1 VGSEL
6 ALPPEVDHAEVHQ
19 PARDGDQV
27 PFLPNVG
34 LQMFVITEVH
44 QPARDGD
51 QASALISFSAKT
63 CSDNCL
69 S

>member
-6 ALPPEVDHAEVHQ
+6 ALPPEVDQA
-19 PARDGDQV
+19 
-27 PFLPNVG
+27 
-34 LQMFVITEVH
+34 EVH